1 MYSIDAGT
9 GVLAKLSGSPLKTS
23 SNTEAV
29 AVDPAGTFLFAA
41 NAVNDLT
48 SYGISSASGELTLV
62 STVASGTF
70 PSNVVI
76 DPAGTFA
83 YVANQRSDNV
93 SVYAINAT
101 TGALTEVSGS
111 PFATGV
117 NPRSIA
123 IY

>member
-1 MYSIDAGT
+1 
-9 GVLAKLSGSPLKTS
+9 
-23 SNTEAV
+23 
-29 AVDPAGTFLFAA
+29 
-41 NAVNDLT
+41 
-48 SYGISSASGELTLV
+48 V

-83 YVANQRSDNV
+83 YVANQLSDSV

-111 PFATGV
+111 PFAAGV